1 MSTQQLFTTIQNS
14 PLSQSLGALDH
25 LYGAV
30 AMLLHVAGLIL
41 VLGSILL
48 VNLRLLGV
56 GLHRQSP
63 LTLARATNPLI
74 GWGLGFLVLSGLF
87 LFLPSAGFYYPNP
100 AFWFKFYLL
109 GLALLVQFTLY
120 RFVTRQEQPHRL
132 LAAFTGLVSLTL
144 WFGVGFAGRAV
155 GFL

>member
-14 PLSQSLGALDH
+14 PFSQSLGELDH
-25 LYGAV
+25 LYGAL
-30 AMLLHVAGLIL
+30 AMLFHVAGLIL

-48 VNLRLLGV
+48 VNLRLLGAS
-56 GLHRQSP
+56 LNRQSP
-63 LTLARATNPLI
+63 STLARATNPLI
-74 GWGLGFLVLSGLF
+74 GWGLAFLALSGLF
-87 LFLPSAGFYYPNP
+87 LFLPSAGFYYVNP

-120 RFVTRQEQPHRL
+120 RFVTRKQEPHRL
-132 LAAFTGLVSLTL
+132 LAIVTALVSLTL

-155 GFL
+155 GFI